1 MELSPFYEKK
11 VECLCCSKSFP
22 TTKIRSKL
30 VKVESTDTDFCPTYS
45 ESTVPA
51 FYYNVFVCEHCGF
64 SFTED
69 FSRYFSPGTK
79 EQLLEQIST
88 KWVKRSYHHERSL
101 SQALETYKLA
111 FVCGTIKKEKF
122 VTLAGLALRIAWI
135 YRKLQNDAQEQRFLN
150 MARDLYIES
159 YSTEDYA
166 STQMSDT
173 RVIYMIAELSRR
185 IDDLEMAT
193 RYYSKIIESQRV
205 GGEAK
210 LIEMAKEQ
218 WQLVREEREK
228 ARAAAEAV

>member
-11 VECLCCSKSFP
+11 VECICCNKAFA

-45 ESTVPA
+45 ETSVSA
-51 FYYNVFVCEHCGF
+51 LYYNVFVCEHCGF

-69 FSRYFSPGTK
+69 FSKYFGPGIK
-79 EQLLEQIST
+79 QQILDQIST
-88 KWVKRSYHHERSL
+88 KWVPRSYHHERSI
-101 SQALETYKLA
+101 SEALEAYKLA
-111 FVCGTIKKEKF
+111 FVCGSIKKEKF
-122 VTLAGLALRIAWI
+122 ITLAGLTLRIAWI
-135 YRKLQNDAQEQRFLN
+135 YRKLQNVNQEQRFLKI
-150 MARDLYIES
+150 ARDQYIES

-185 IDDLEMAT
+185 IGDLDLAT
-193 RYYSKIIESQRV
+193 RYYSKIIENQRV

-210 LIEMAKEQ
+210 VIEMAKEQ

-228 ARAAAEAV
+228 VRAAEAV

>member
-11 VECLCCSKSFP
+11 VECISCKKSFT

-45 ESTVPA
+45 ESSVPA
-51 FYYNVFVCEHCGF
+51 YYYNVFVCEHCGF

-69 FSRYFSPGTK
+69 FSKYFAPGIK
-79 EQLLEQIST
+79 DQIFNQIST
-88 KWVKRSYHHERSL
+88 KWVQRSYHSERSI

-111 FVCGTIKKEKF
+111 FVSGSIKKEKS

-135 YRKLQNDAQEQRFLN
+135 YRKLQNNSQEQRFLN
-150 MARDLYIES
+150 LSRDLYIES

-185 IDDLEMAT
+185 IGDIDLAT
-193 RYYSKIIESQRV
+193 RYYSKIIENQRV

-210 LIEMAKEQ
+210 VIEMAKEQ

-228 ARAAAEAV
+228 VRAATAV